1 MRFGLLRTCSKVL
14 LFFELKLIV
23 FFHHNSKLL
32 HFLFT
37 KICKGVMI
45 FTSKNYFSHKCVN
58 LVKFYVFIKEREEK
72 NPKHNLGV
80 VWGRV
85 HFVLNKDTIV

>member
-1 MRFGLLRTCSKVL
+1 
-14 LFFELKLIV
+14 
-23 FFHHNSKLL
+23 
-32 HFLFT
+32 
-37 KICKGVMI
+37 MI